1 MVLIKSS
8 GQDEAG
14 TGEPR
19 HIVLKTVCVMYDRQ
33 REGGDFEVV
42 SS

>member
-1 MVLIKSS
+1 MRLELVPFRTTA
-8 GQDEAG
+8 Q
-14 TGEPR
+14 PR

-33 REGGDFEVV
+33 REGGDFEAV